1 MAERASTAGTGLEAA
16 ADTALKAAARFW
28 FLTALVG
35 QWIFVYYVAAF
46 YGGAAVQ
53 GRWESWNKIF
63 PRGHV
68 PGDAMGN
75 AAVFLH
81 LLFAVIVVGGGPLQL
96 IPRVRAKFPT
106 FHRWNGRVYMLAVCA
121 TSLVGLYMVWV
132 RGGTTGD
139 VVQHLGITLD
149 ALLILAFAVQAT
161 RTAMARQFE
170 AHRRWA
176 LRLFMVVSAVWFFRV
191 GLMFWIFI
199 NKGPAGFNPK
209 TFTGPFLNVL
219 TFAQTLLPLAVLE
232 LYLRARDRSGA
243 LHRFSVAAGLA
254 ALTVAMGVGIFAASL
269 IMWLPN
275 LS

>member
-1 MAERASTAGTGLEAA
+1 MTERMAAEGPGLDAA
-16 ADTALKAAARFW
+16 ASTALKAAARFW
-28 FLTALVG
+28 FLVAVLG

-53 GRWESWNKIF
+53 GRWESWNKVF
-63 PRGHV
+63 PRGHI
-68 PGDAMGN
+68 PGDALGN
-75 AAVFLH
+75 VAVALH

-96 IPRVRAKFPT
+96 IPRFRAKFPA
-106 FHRWNGRVYMLAVCA
+106 FHRWNGRVYMLAVCS

-139 VVQHLGITLD
+139 LVQHLGITLD
-149 ALLILAFAVQAT
+149 ALLILIFAVLAM

-170 AHRRWA
+170 VHRRWA

-209 TFTGPFLNVL
+209 TFTGPFLNIL
-219 TFAQTLLPLAVLE
+219 SFAQTLLPLAVLE
-232 LYLRARDRSGA
+232 LYLRARDRAAASARFA
-243 LHRFSVAAGLA
+243 LAVGLS
-254 ALTVAMGVGIFAASL
+254 ALTVAMGVGIFAATM

-275 LS
+275 L